1 MKSLDK
7 AMISS
12 VRVLDDNFYSRIM
25 TAINKHV
32 SDGCSSE
39 VRDLKHQ
46 LLIVRLCY
54 NNEFGDKS
62 FVQAWARENGHY
74 GIFGRFGFSWQ
85 LVKEGLK
92 LPESYRSIC
101 LVNSNKFNGI
111 PKSKRQE
118 NLRVAI
124 KDLEKKIDDVKE
136 QERTYISALGCNG
149 FNKPINDLEAFYN
162 FLLEVKG
169 ISYSDISRLIGLF
182 IKFNSDWAKSH
193 SNHNIKNIDTIMKL
207 AEFYTVNGSVMLENF
222 RIGFNFNS
230 NNFTL
235 EELKDNGGILLTD
248 ERKLEYNELISLLSK
263 IFSKFDLN
271 GDEDSRLCYTLNVT
285 DAISNGFSD
294 KQKVISLAK
303 DEFLSLGRERWI
315 ADVTSCPA
323 QDNNFLDELL
333 RCCTPDTYVVKRLPN
348 CPLDEFFRKLNECD
362 KLSVYDKKY
371 IIEQMK
377 KLQASKDILES
388 LSDDKK
394 KLYFEACNSLDRAT
408 GDSFVFLREYL
419 TKYDTY
425 VELYASGEI
434 SLEEVLLNIDS
445 VLAELAVACELSNSE
460 GKGNGIRSEM
470 GLLIDCIKE
479 RISIIGLVEKEGWL
493 EVIESV
499 RNINEKDLF
508 YSEIYGAL
516 RALDSYLMDSITSDG
531 DIYDEGIISQIEDT
545 IKYVSNILKRNCK
558 GESVEDVSSVDNKFI
573 FLLDNRGEAYALS
586 DIADL
591 QMDAK
596 EGVRALVSKI
606 TPKNVRNFKPVLG
619 NHSNQN
625 RLHEVL
631 SDTGHIAF
639 VTLDAAKGIYLIVGV
654 GAYGSKYGEFN
665 NRFRQWYDVI
675 CGYTKTGLIDEL
687 LKEHV
692 SYYDLFMGDK
702 TRGSGSIKKVKS

>member
-1 MKSLDK
+1 MWDVMESLDK
-7 AMISS
+7 AMVSS

-25 TAINKHV
+25 TAIQKHV

-39 VRDLKHQ
+39 VRDLEHQ

-74 GIFGRFGFSWQ
+74 GILGRFGFSWQ
-85 LVKEGLK
+85 LVKEFLK

-124 KDLEKKIDDVKE
+124 KDLEKKIDDAKE
-136 QERTYISALGCNG
+136 QEKTYISALGCNG

-303 DEFLSLGRERWI
+303 EAFLSLGRERWI

-333 RCCTPDTYVVKRLPN
+333 RCCTPETYEVKRLPD
-348 CPLDEFFRKLNECD
+348 CPLDEFFRKLDECD
-362 KLSVYDKKY
+362 KLSVEDKEY
-371 IIEQMK
+371 IIDQMK
-377 KLQASKDILES
+377 KLRASKDILEF
-388 LSDDKK
+388 LSNDKK
-394 KLYFEACNSLDRAT
+394 KLYLEACNSLDRAT

-425 VELYASGEI
+425 VELYASGKI

-499 RNINEKDLF
+499 RNINKNDLF

-516 RALDSYLMDSITSDG
+516 DALYSYLDNSITANG
-531 DIYDEGIISQIEDT
+531 DICDD
-545 IKYVSNILKRNCK
+545 
-558 GESVEDVSSVDNKFI
+558 
-573 FLLDNRGEAYALS
+573 
-586 DIADL
+586 
-591 QMDAK
+591 
-596 EGVRALVSKI
+596 
-606 TPKNVRNFKPVLG
+606 
-619 NHSNQN
+619 
-625 RLHEVL
+625 
-631 SDTGHIAF
+631 
-639 VTLDAAKGIYLIVGV
+639 
-654 GAYGSKYGEFN
+654 
-665 NRFRQWYDVI
+665 DVI
-675 CGYTKTGLIDEL
+675 IPEFG
-687 LKEHV
+687 
-692 SYYDLFMGDK
+692 
-702 TRGSGSIKKVKS
+702 IKDIENY